1 MTRNDLRRRHG
12 RGHHVTH
19 EPEAGHRGDHWGETH
34 VAARD
39 LVSGVVHPPAPA
51 GTLVLKPHLI
61 IERKTSN
68 QTRAWVFRDYTQII
82 TACNH
87 EK

>member
-1 MTRNDLRRRHG
+1 M
-12 RGHHVTH
+12 TH

-34 VAARD
+34 IAARH
-39 LVSGVVHPPAPA
+39 LVGGVIHPPAPA

-68 QTRAWVFRDYTQII
+68 QTRTYEFTHNIQIL
-82 TACNH
+82 TYH

>member
-1 MTRNDLRRRHG
+1 M
-12 RGHHVTH
+12 TH

-39 LVSGVVHPPAPA
+39 LVCGVGHPPAPA

-68 QTRAWVFRDYTQII
+68 QTRAYELTHNIQIL
-82 TACNH
+82 TYH